1 MIESIKATA
10 LKAKEKAQ
18 HILTKGKFAVAG
30 ATGAGTAAAL
40 GIAASAEGTTV
51 TVPSIANSVTSDM
64 MNGILT
70 QITDLLPVVLP
81 VVVGALAFRKGLSFL
96 MSTIRGI

>member
-1 MIESIKATA
+1 MIESVKNAV
-10 LKAKEKAQ
+10 EKVKGFAQ
-18 HILTKGKFAVAG
+18 NALTKSKLAVSSVAG
-30 ATGAGTAAAL
+30 VGTAAAL
-40 GIAASAEGTTV
+40 GIVASADTTTV

>member
-1 MIESIKATA
+1 MIESIKTMA
-10 LKAKEKAQ
+10 LKAKETAQ
-18 HILTKGKFAVAG
+18 HILTKGKFAVASV
-30 ATGAGTAAAL
+30 TGVGAAAVL
-40 GIAASAEGTTV
+40 GVAASAEGTAV

-81 VVVGALAFRKGLSFL
+81 VVVGALAFRKGLIFL

>member
-1 MIESIKATA
+1 MDPVTTTA
-10 LKAKEKAQ
+10 
-18 HILTKGKFAVAG
+18 V
-30 ATGAGTAAAL
+30 
-40 GIAASAEGTTV
+40 V
-51 TVPSIANSVTSDM
+51 VPSIANSVTSDM

>member
-1 MIESIKATA
+1 MEP
-10 LKAKEKAQ
+10 
-18 HILTKGKFAVAG
+18 
-30 ATGAGTAAAL
+30 
-40 GIAASAEGTTV
+40 V
-51 TVPSIANSVTSDM
+51 TSVVIPSIASSVTSDM

-81 VVVGALAFRKGLSFL
+81 VIVGALAFRKGLSFL